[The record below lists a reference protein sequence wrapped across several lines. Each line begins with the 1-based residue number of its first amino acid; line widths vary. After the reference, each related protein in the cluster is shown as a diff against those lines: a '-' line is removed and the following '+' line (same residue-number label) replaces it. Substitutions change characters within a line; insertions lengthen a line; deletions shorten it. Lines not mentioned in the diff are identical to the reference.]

1 MSFKIALI
9 LSVKN
14 MTPIILQM
22 VFLMN
27 VDINMLY
34 LFQYMTLQ
42 HVLVLVHEQIGFL
55 FPNIV
60 SSVHINPLKNKKRAQ
75 SIKFRDKMMIS
86 PCPRFDSTTTNPT
99 CR

>member
-1 MSFKIALI
+1 
-9 LSVKN
+9 
-14 MTPIILQM
+14 M

-55 FPNIV
+55 FPNIF
-60 SSVHINPLKNKKRAQ
+60 SSVHINPLKKQKKGSKYKIQRQ
-75 SIKFRDKMMIS
+75 DDDFTS
-86 PCPRFDSTTTNPT
+86 PQI
-99 CR
+99 